1 MRGRFPLFF
10 FAGFALVSLVGCRAD
25 VEVAIEVDESG
36 RGTVAVVAEL
46 DEAAADRMG
55 DLSQLVA
62 ADDLR
67 AAGWDVVAGER
78 KVEVKKPVDS
88 PAEIEV
94 AIAELSGP
102 AGPFADLN
110 FDRNTTFARTEVEF
124 GGFVDLSEG
133 MAAFGDEELK
143 QLTGS
148 VSGVDVPVE
157 AVRLSLA
164 VDLPGAETSN
174 APGPG
179 TRWALPWGAVTPIN
193 AESTDVNVLGLGG
206 VAVAV
211 GAGLILIGAVVR
223 RFLPR

>member
-1 MRGRFPLFF
+1 MRGRFPLFL
-10 FAGFALVSLVGCRAD
+10 FAGFVLVSLVGCRAD

-36 RGTVAVVAEL
+36 QGEVSVEVEL
-46 DEAAADRMG
+46 DEAAAERIG
-55 DLSQLVA
+55 DLSEFVA
-62 ADDLR
+62 SDDLR
-67 AAGWDVVAGER
+67 AAGWDVSAGER
-78 KVEVKKPVDS
+78 TLEVRKPVNS
-88 PAEIEV
+88 PADIDLAV
-94 AIAELSGP
+94 AELSGP

-110 FDRNTTFARTEVEF
+110 FDRNVTFARTEVEV

-133 MAAFGDEELK
+133 MAAFGDEELR

-148 VSGVDVPVE
+148 VTGVDVPVD

-164 VDLPGAETSN
+164 VDLPGQETSN

-179 TRWALPWGAVTPIN
+179 TRWALPMGAVTPIN

-211 GAGLILIGAVVR
+211 LAALVLIAAAVR
-223 RFLPR
+223 RVLA